1 MSGQTEVSKEE
12 TAYHEAGHAVMG
24 CVLQRRPLSVS
35 IVADGKGVVGKT
47 EFEQDAPPAGFRYFD
62 DSDEKKRYIRT
73 RVLIEVAGTI
83 AHDIKYPGRRH
94 DEGDANDD
102 HWAQQ
107 LVTEGVRIED
117 NREGYLARVRQEAEV
132 LLKDHWASLKKWP
145 PPFCCA
151 KNSAA
156 PNCWK
161 SATSNSGY
169 ANQGV
174 AAPAPI
180 GGVGRDDQH
189 EMKDRPPDLPSKS
202 RTMHL
207 VVAIIRW

>member
-24 CVLQRRPLSVS
+24 CVLQRYPLSVS

-47 EFEQDAPPAGFRYFD
+47 EFEQDAPQGGFRYFD
-62 DSDEKKRYIRT
+62 DSDGKKRHIRT

-83 AHDIKYPGRRH
+83 AHDIKYPGRAH

-117 NREGYLARVRQEAEV
+117 DREGFLTRARQEAEA
-132 LLKDHWASLKKWP
+132 LLKDNWGLVEK
-145 PPFCCA
+145 
-151 KNSAA
+151 
-156 PNCWK
+156 
-161 SATSNSGY
+161 
-169 ANQGV
+169 V
-174 AAPAPI
+174 AAALL
-180 GGVGRDDQH
+180 RRQ
-189 EMKDRPPDLPSKS
+189 ELS
-202 RTMHL
+202 RTEL
-207 VVAIIRW
+207 LEVCELK